1 MINRINEM
9 LTSVLKNVETLS
21 EKLIPEA
28 VTSFHA
34 FILLGAN
41 IKAKKHQTS
50 VTKVATW
57 ICEEISSN
65 DVNNRI
71 IISYQYK
78 DQELHRYECLHRSE
92 QATLSG
98 QKPIHTYHKSQVS
111 SNDVHLLHLSHRR
124 QFRARQHEFGQ

>member
-1 MINRINEM
+1 MINRKNEM

-28 VTSFHA
+28 VTSFHD

-71 IISYQYK
+71 IIFY
-78 DQELHRYECLHRSE
+78 
-92 QATLSG
+92 
-98 QKPIHTYHKSQVS
+98 
-111 SNDVHLLHLSHRR
+111 
-124 QFRARQHEFGQ
+124 

>member
-1 MINRINEM
+1 MINKITEM
-9 LTSVLKNVETLS
+9 LKSALKKVETLV

-57 ICEEISSN
+57 ICEEISSRGM
-65 DVNNRI
+65 NRKI
-71 IISYQYK
+71 MTQQYK
-78 DQELHRYECLHRSE
+78 DQELHHYECLHRSE

-98 QKPIHTYHKSQVS
+98 QKPIHTYHKNQVS